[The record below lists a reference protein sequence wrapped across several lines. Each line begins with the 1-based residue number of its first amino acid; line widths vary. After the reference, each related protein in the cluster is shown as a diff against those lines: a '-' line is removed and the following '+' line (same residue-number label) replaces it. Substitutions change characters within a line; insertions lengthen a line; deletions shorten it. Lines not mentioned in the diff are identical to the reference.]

1 MSQKELIYRRAL
13 DEMAQLDPFK
23 YMSQWFV
30 QRARQA
36 ITDADGVPEPARC
49 QCGAVL
55 TNPSPGRV
63 GCSKCDY
70 SVELEG
76 KPRC

>member
-13 DEMAQLDPFK
+13 DEMSELDPFK

-30 QRARQA
+30 QRANRA
-36 ITDADGVPEPARC
+36 IADAEGMAEPARC
-49 QCGAVL
+49 QCGTPL
-55 TNPSPGRV
+55 TNPEPGRV
-63 GCSKCDY
+63 GCLKCDY